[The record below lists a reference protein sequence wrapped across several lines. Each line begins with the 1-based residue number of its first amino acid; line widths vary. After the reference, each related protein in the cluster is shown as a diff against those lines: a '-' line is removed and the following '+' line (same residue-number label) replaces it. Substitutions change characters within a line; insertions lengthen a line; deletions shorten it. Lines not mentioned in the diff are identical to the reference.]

1 VRGCLLR
8 LLIWPVLLL
17 VVAWFGLPPL
27 ASAAISA
34 GLGAAGFHA
43 SAETVDVIADP
54 PLKLLV
60 LRADQVHLRA
70 SRATFR
76 GLTLAGVDLTVTKLS
91 VLERSAGTI
100 DGTLTGVTVP
110 NADGGSIS
118 VATIGVSG
126 SGAVR
131 NVAVRLGIDLREV
144 ETLAAAALGAPAG
157 SIATVTLAG
166 PDRATIVVAG
176 SVVAGRLLVDATGA
190 LVFRPAHATAGI
202 GTSLVL
208 ARPDPATPIRLT
220 GVVADPAGLTVEGAL
235 DLSLFGG

>member
-1 VRGCLLR
+1 MRSCLLR

-43 SAETVDVIADP
+43 SAETVDLIADP
-54 PLKLLV
+54 PLELLV

-76 GLTLAGVDLTVTKLS
+76 GLAVASVDLTVTKLS
-91 VLERSAGTI
+91 VLDQTAGTI
-100 DGTLTGVTVP
+100 DGTLSGVTVP
-110 NADGGSIS
+110 SANGGSIS
-118 VATIGVSG
+118 VAAIDVSG
-126 SGAVR
+126 SGAAN
-131 NVAVRLGIDLREV
+131 NVAVRLGIGLREV
-144 ETLAAAALGAPAG
+144 ERLAAAALGAPAG
-157 SIATVTLAG
+157 SLATVTLDA
-166 PDRATIVVAG
+166 PNRATIVVAG
-176 SVVAGRLLVDATGA
+176 AVVAGRLLVDVTGA
-190 LVFRPAHATAGI
+190 LVFRPAHATAEI

-208 ARPDPATPIRLT
+208 ARPSPATPIRLT
-220 GVVADPAGLTVEGAL
+220 GVVADPASLTVEGAM